1 MGHLRKAS
9 TIRDVAKHA
18 NVSTATV
25 ARVVHANG
33 YVAEATQQRVV
44 EAIRATDYRV
54 NSIAQSLRRKRTR
67 IIGHILQSTFP
78 NPFFVQVALGAET
91 YALEQGYSV
100 LTYNVQGSSETE
112 RHGIE
117 TFFRWRADAIM
128 FTTPIDPENVRLT
141 TDRGIPAVQVERPV
155 LEEVDRVVVDNYT
168 GAVAAMDHLM
178 SLGHKQI
185 AFIGQDPAVHDNP
198 IPRYVEQERLGAY
211 RDSLRKCGL
220 PADERLISFGSYYT
234 LADRSAHEHGY
245 RAMERFLA
253 LRPRP
258 TAVFASNDILA
269 AGVLQC
275 LYQYALRVPDD
286 VSVVGFDDTYA
297 AFVSPLLT
305 TVRLPMQALGRA
317 ATELI
322 IGRLEAQ
329 VTPPVQAKKLPSELV
344 IRNSTGPVPVEGAG

>member
-1 MGHLRKAS
+1 MGLRKAS
-9 TIRDVAKHA
+9 TIKDVAKLA

-44 EAIRATDYRV
+44 EAIRVTDYRV

-78 NPFFVQVALGAET
+78 NPFFVQVALGAEK

-100 LTYNVQGSSETE
+100 LTYNVQGNPKLE

-128 FTTPIDPENVRLT
+128 FTTPIDPENVRLAT
-141 TDRGIPAVQVERPV
+141 ERGIPTVQVERPV
-155 LEEVDRVVVDNYT
+155 LAEVDRVVVDNYT
-168 GAVAAMDHLM
+168 GAAAAMDHLTGM
-178 SLGHKQI
+178 GHKYI
-185 AFIGQDPAVHDNP
+185 AFIGQNPSVHDNP
-198 IPRYVEQERLGAY
+198 IPRYVEQERLDAY
-211 RDSLRKCGL
+211 RDALSKHAL
-220 PADERLISFGSYYT
+220 PDDQQLIAFGSYYD

-245 RAMERFLA
+245 RAMEKFLT

-275 LYQYALRVPDD
+275 LYQYGLNVPDD
-286 VSVVGFDDTYA
+286 FSVIGFDDTYA

-305 TVRLPMQALGRA
+305 TVRMPMQALGRA
-317 ATELI
+317 ATKLI
-322 IGRLEAQ
+322 VQRLEGQ
-329 VTPPVQAKKLPSELV
+329 VTQLVQMEKLPTELV
-344 IRNSTGPVPVEGAG
+344 IRNSTGRVPKGTS